1 MLVSPLSSPIGF
13 PGSRPVSPVA
23 AESLSDR
30 QDQML
35 RGASTDDGCQSP
47 GPASTVA
54 LASVVQASLAAART
68 DAPEGRLV
76 PNQLDAI
83 RNAAQGYGVMA

>member
-1 MLVSPLSSPIGF
+1 MLVSQLPSSAGF
-13 PGSRPVSPVA
+13 PGSRIVSPVV
-23 AESLSDR
+23 AEGLSDR
-30 QDQML
+30 QDQMM
-35 RGASTDDGCQSP
+35 RGSSMNDRGQSP

-54 LASVVQASLAAART
+54 LASVVQASLAAAGT

-83 RNAAQGYGVMA
+83 RNAAQGYGAMA